1 MHLQLHVSCFRCNCT
16 DFTQLALSM
25 SSIGELWDSLR
36 RAGLEELAPQLV
48 RHGITSLN
56 QLVLRADELH
66 ASGLLRWQIE
76 AILAASTP
84 PAAGPEEDRT
94 ADTRPDLPTRNVG
107 KRANLQAALEAA
119 QPNQRQ
125 RALQELDRDVLARS
139 THPAIEA
146 RIRTYLAICRAWEV
160 PAFPLDTTN
169 VRCFGASMKAGGY
182 KSAAIYYQAVMSH
195 QQRALRTP
203 VPQIVKQGIKD
214 CVRSI
219 QRGLGVSQLKDS
231 FNGLLIGNIEPKEDG
246 AAFSFEDIL
255 HCRDMAVIGLWFMLR
270 EAEMANARASD
281 IRLQGRNAFLTIPV
295 HKTDPLGKFTVR
307 ALSCSC
313 SVKQHNLCV
322 WHSTERHL
330 VRLEAH
336 PAREGGLQ
344 FPLFPD
350 ENGRTASKQRFIE
363 AIRMVISRTGTCM
376 TRPGPDGQETQRF
389 HGHCL
394 RIAGAQ
400 MLSSSGVERALIQL
414 LGRWTST
421 AVLRYTQDSALLRVP
436 SIPSQV
442 LGGGESASQPVQ
454 LRLEP
459 PGHEGPPA
467 APAAAPVVKA
477 ARPKASASS
486 VRALQAE
493 MEQVKQ
499 AIHRPP
505 QTFVFR
511 PRAKILH
518 KAAVNEA
525 DNEPRKW
532 RTMCGWTYGT
542 STFLRTHTEQDGN
555 RKCKKCFDMDDQSS
569 SQSDDSSE
577 LSALESSSAD
587 EDE

>member
-1 MHLQLHVSCFRCNCT
+1 MPSL
-16 DFTQLALSM
+16 
-25 SSIGELWDSLR
+25 GELWDSLR
-36 RAGLEELAPQLV
+36 RAGLEELAPQLI
-48 RHGITSLN
+48 RHGVTSLN
-56 QLVLRADELH
+56 QLVLRADDLH
-66 ASGLLRWQIE
+66 ASGLLRWQLE
-76 AILAASTP
+76 AILAAATP
-84 PAAGPEEDRT
+84 LAAGPEEGNAVGSRQ
-94 ADTRPDLPTRNVG
+94 DLPARGTG

-160 PAFPLDTTN
+160 AAFPLDTTN
-169 VRCFGASMKAGGY
+169 IRCFGASLKAGGY
-182 KSAAIYYQAVMSH
+182 TSSAIYYQAVMSH
-195 QQRALRTP
+195 QQRTLRTP

-219 QRGLGVSQLKDS
+219 QRGLGVSQLKDA
-231 FNGLLIGNIEPKEDG
+231 FNGLLISNIEPGDEG
-246 AAFSFEDIL
+246 AAFSLQNVL

-281 IRLQGRNAFLTIPV
+281 IRLQGRNVFLTIPV

-313 SVKQHNLCV
+313 SVRQHNLCV

-336 PAREGGLQ
+336 PARAGGTQ

-350 ENGRTASKQRFIE
+350 EEGRTASKQRFIE
-363 AIRMVISRTGTCM
+363 AVRLVIARTGTCM

-394 RIAGAQ
+394 RISGAQ
-400 MLSSSGVERALIQL
+400 MLSSSGVELALIQL
-414 LGRWTST
+414 LGRWTSS

-442 LGGGESASQPVQ
+442 LGGDGALCQPVQ
-454 LRLEP
+454 LRLAQPEQ
-459 PGHEGPPA
+459 EESPA
-467 APAAAPVVKA
+467 PSAAATVVKA
-477 ARPKASASS
+477 ARPKALASS
-486 VRALQAE
+486 FRALQAE
-493 MEQVKQ
+493 LEQVKQ

-511 PRAKILH
+511 PRAKIIH
-518 KAAVNEA
+518 KASEHET
-525 DNEPRKW
+525 DNEPMRW
-532 RTMCGWTYGT
+532 RTPCGWNYGA
-542 STFLRTHTEQDGN
+542 STFLRTHSEQDGN
-555 RKCKKCFDMDDQSS
+555 RKCKKCFGLEESS
-569 SQSDDSSE
+569 SQSGDSSSE
-577 LSALESSSAD
+577 LSGLESSSDSEA
-587 EDE
+587 E